1 MVMNNKTIVD
11 VLLGTL
17 LIGALGFTAGR
28 STIKPTVVAPEYA
41 VSMVLEERVRQ
52 LTLLRD
58 RTKRYCKPREH
69 RECGWLIASIEDD
82 IEAARDTVERNR

>member
-1 MVMNNKTIVD
+1 MNNNMIVG

-17 LIGALGFTAGR
+17 LMGVLGFTAGR
-28 STIKPTVVAPEYA
+28 STIKPTLVAPEYA

-52 LTLLRD
+52 LALLRD
-58 RTKRYCKPREH
+58 RTRRYCKPEEH